1 MHDSRI
7 GRRVFSLLAAYA
19 ILLPLAAYA
28 DIEITL
34 KNSFIEKFRNR
45 VTIDANFTV
54 DKAHKKP
61 NPASKDGDLHAAGR
75 APEIGLP
82 AVAEVMNARFEQP
95 ALDLIHQSEQTA
107 QPVPMRGVWRL
118 WCEHGGD
125 ITFNQGDALQPFPTS
140 NPDHVFEVHPL
151 LKVGD
156 QDLSD
161 SLEPI
166 DGFTYKDAEQAFRSY
181 ENLKSHITPGAST
194 TTIRT
199 TMAGFNYVEF
209 AIQLNE
215 DPTHAVDDGLT
226 VRAAVLN
233 LDGELLVRE
242 RRMVFAAG
250 TQPFE
255 KVKDLHKG
263 DTLHVVG
270 VPRIDLSLVSFRT
283 SHKDRP
289 GILDWSLPY
298 EMVIVAAFDDAPEPE
313 DAAAASA
320 PAAPAPPEAA
330 APEAPAVPAPRSEGD
345 VIESLT
351 RMLSERPEATEGS
364 GACEF
369 KAGTRTFC
377 VVSTREECAQ
387 IGGRWH
393 AGKTCQ

>member
-7 GRRVFSLLAAYA
+7 VRRVFSLFAAYA
-19 ILLPLAAYA
+19 TLLPLAAYA

-34 KNSFIEKFRNR
+34 KNSFIEKFKNR
-45 VTIDANFTV
+45 VTIDASFTV
-54 DKAHKKP
+54 DKAHKRP

-107 QPVPMRGVWRL
+107 QPVQLRGVWRL

-125 ITFNQGDALQPFPTS
+125 ISFKQGDALQPFTTT

-151 LKVGD
+151 LKVGG
-156 QDLSD
+156 QDLAD

-166 DGFTYKDAEQAFRSY
+166 DGFTYKDAEQAFRFY

-194 TTIRT
+194 TTITT

-226 VRAAVLN
+226 VKAAVLN

-255 KVKDLHKG
+255 RVKALRKG

-270 VPRIDLSLVSFRT
+270 VPRIDLALVSFRA
-283 SHKDRP
+283 SHAQRP

-298 EMVIVAAFDDAPEPE
+298 EMVIVAAFEDTPEPE
-313 DAAAASA
+313 DAVAGTAA
-320 PAAPAPPEAA
+320 PAAPESVV
-330 APEAPAVPAPRSEGD
+330 APEGATAPAARSEAD

-351 RMLSERPEATEGS
+351 RMLGERPETNEGS

-369 KAGTRTFC
+369 RAGTRTFC
-377 VVSTREECAQ
+377 VVSTKDECAQ

-393 AGKTCQ
+393 AGKTCQP